1 MIAKSTA
8 MIYMIQKGYNIWL
21 RNICRT

>member
-8 MIYMIQKGYNIWL
+8 MINMIQKGYNLWL